1 MPSHTPESS
10 TALTDDDAMRLA
22 LAQANAAAVAGE
34 VPVGAVLVRNG
45 RVIASG
51 ANAPI
56 AGHDPTAH
64 AEIVA
69 LRRAAEALGNYRLE
83 GCTLYVTLEPCPMCA
98 GAMLHARL
106 ARVVYGAADP
116 KTGAAGSVVDLFVQ
130 PLLNHQT
137 QVQGGVLADDC
148 GGLLQD
154 FFRSRRQAQA
164 TQAHPLRED
173 ALRTHSRAFDQ
184 PGAAVWE
191 GGYRADLPAL
201 EGLRLHVVDRP
212 AADQASATT
221 WLCLHG
227 PTSWGLRFADLAD
240 VWSEAG
246 DRVVVPDL
254 VGFGRS
260 DKPKRESFH
269 RLGWHGRVLNELA
282 AALALERVV
291 LVAEEGDEALA
302 HAVATALRPQLRG
315 MLWLPRGGSGA
326 DEAPFPDRGHTAG
339 RRAFPADWTPVA
351 GEANTPAA
359 VVAAPQVPV
368 LHTGL
373 GDAIQQARQ
382 AMEYFR
388 A

>member
-1 MPSHTPESS
+1 MPSLSPESS
-10 TALTDDDAMRLA
+10 AALTDDDAMRLA
-22 LAQANAAAVAGE
+22 LAQADAAAAAGE
-34 VPVGAVLVRNG
+34 VPVGAVLVRG
-45 RVIASG
+45 GQVIATG

-56 AGHDPTAH
+56 ARHDPTAH

-98 GAMLHARL
+98 GALLHARL

-116 KTGAAGSVVDLFVQ
+116 KTGAAGSVVDLFAQ

-137 QVQGGVLADDC
+137 EVQGGVLAGDC
-148 GGLLQD
+148 GRLLQD
-154 FFRSRRQAQA
+154 FFRTRRQVQA
-164 TQAHPLRED
+164 AQAHPLRED
-173 ALRTHSRAFDQ
+173 ALRTPAGAFDRH
-184 PGAAVWE
+184 GAAAWE

-212 AADQASATT
+212 AVDLTRATT

-227 PTSWGLRFADLAD
+227 PTSWGLRFAELAG
-240 VWSEAG
+240 VWAAAG

-269 RLGWHGRVLNELA
+269 RVGWHGQVLNELA
-282 AALALERVV
+282 TALALGRVV
-291 LVAEEGDEALA
+291 VVAEEGDEALA
-302 HAVATALRPQLRG
+302 HAVAAALGPQLRG

-326 DEAPFPDRGHTAG
+326 DEAPFPDRGHAAG
-339 RRAFPADWTPVA
+339 RRVFAGGWKPVA
-351 GEANTPAA
+351 GEDGAPAA
-359 VVAAPQVPV
+359 AVAAPQVPM
-368 LHTGL
+368 LQTGP
-373 GDAIQQARQ
+373 GDAARQAQQ